1 MQHIILSSP
10 SCTLPLS
17 LSPNF
22 LSHVAENSIKAVFPL
37 AAVSMTAHTDT
48 MNETLSLLSSIP
60 QSTGEQLAQIYHHQH
75 RTKARCVSRIS
86 LQIQNCRQVN
96 HTVSEVAKMQS
107 SPCVQKENGIYIY
120 FYIACNF
127 DFPFFGGSVWDKD
140 KRAEYGLHGT
150 GLLLGVLK
158 LKMSTQWSDCRSPSK
173 CTHPLFVHQ
182 TWMQHVRSLQM
193 MPHWTDRFKSVEAL
207 NRIM

>member
-107 SPCVQKENGIYIY
+107 SPCVHFRIQKKTYLTVPVGWLGKTFCLHRCYIT
-120 FYIACNF
+120 
-127 DFPFFGGSVWDKD
+127 KML
-140 KRAEYGLHGT
+140 KR
-150 GLLLGVLK
+150 
-158 LKMSTQWSDCRSPSK
+158 RSFMRM
-173 CTHPLFVHQ
+173 L
-182 TWMQHVRSLQM
+182 
-193 MPHWTDRFKSVEAL
+193 
-207 NRIM
+207 